1 MLKRYEIRL
10 GALAFDPTSRDL
22 RDADEKH
29 VDLRNKSSDV
39 LAFLAARPGKI
50 VGKSEIMDAVWPDVT
65 VSDESLVQCIADI
78 RRAIGDKDQALLK
91 THVGKGYSLTVNPP
105 ETGPRKV
112 TLAVA
117 AVVCLILIAAGAVW
131 WFTLPEPVANESPR
145 IAVLAFDDLSAGE
158 DKGWL
163 GDGIAEGVITELAG
177 YREFQVLSR
186 NSSFSFR
193 DQPTDITEISE
204 RLNADFI
211 VEGSKQKSGNRLRVT
226 VQLINGRDGGHI
238 WADEYD
244 ADLGDLFDVQSRIVR
259 SIATRLG
266 RELAWSPPKTGNR
279 QKVNALHYYFQ
290 GNEAFKKSTPED
302 YRRALDAYEAA
313 IAADPDAPFGYV
325 GMANLIW
332 SDAVQG
338 WIFGD
343 VPQDELIRRG
353 IDYAEMAISID
364 PTYYAAHIA
373 RGDMHFLAGEH
384 AEAIIRY
391 QSAAELN
398 PSSSTAMAVA
408 NDPLLYMDRTDEAIE
423 MMERAIDI
431 NPVTPGWYFNN
442 LSRAYW
448 DAGRCEEG
456 ERTIR
461 KRAKMQEWDFR
472 ALIVN
477 LVCQEKLDEAQ
488 DVARQLIEANPDF
501 TVDDHAKRIRNVM
514 KNQDYYERWLGALEA
529 AGLP

>member
-1 MLKRYEIRL
+1 M
-10 GALAFDPTSRDL
+10 
-22 RDADEKH
+22 
-29 VDLRNKSSDV
+29 
-39 LAFLAARPGKI
+39 
-50 VGKSEIMDAVWPDVT
+50 
-65 VSDESLVQCIADI
+65 
-78 RRAIGDKDQALLK
+78 
-91 THVGKGYSLTVNPP
+91 
-105 ETGPRKV
+105 
-112 TLAVA
+112 
-117 AVVCLILIAAGAVW
+117 
-131 WFTLPEPVANESPR
+131 
-145 IAVLAFDDLSAGE
+145 
-158 DKGWL
+158 
-163 GDGIAEGVITELAG
+163 
-177 YREFQVLSR
+177 
-186 NSSFSFR
+186 
-193 DQPTDITEISE
+193 
-204 RLNADFI
+204 
-211 VEGSKQKSGNRLRVT
+211 
-226 VQLINGRDGGHI
+226 
-238 WADEYD
+238 
-244 ADLGDLFDVQSRIVR
+244 
-259 SIATRLG
+259 
-266 RELAWSPPKTGNR
+266 
-279 QKVNALHYYFQ
+279 
-290 GNEAFKKSTPED
+290 
-302 YRRALDAYEAA
+302 
-313 IAADPDAPFGYV
+313 
-325 GMANLIW
+325 
-332 SDAVQG
+332 
-338 WIFGD
+338 
-343 VPQDELIRRG
+343 IRRG